1 MNHTYTIT
9 GMHCA
14 SCAFTIERAL
24 QKIVGVKKV
33 EASFA
38 TEKVR
43 IEMTEHIDEQQ
54 LSAALKPLGYT
65 LSSVGTHMTHNTQST
80 GVQEGQHQM
89 QGGSPQDHMNHGPN
103 ADALKVQVWIAV
115 PLVVFSALAMA
126 WDILGGYGIVPAMNE
141 VTREFMHHLMP
152 ILATVIFV
160 VSGKPYVLGVWRFIR
175 YRVANMDTLVGIGT
189 MTAFLYSFVVSAF
202 EETLEPYLNVEFN
215 YYDVT
220 VVVIGLITLG
230 KYLEANSKK
239 RTGEAIQKLLS
250 LQAKTALVVR
260 DGVEVEIPI
269 DQVVLGDIVIIKPG
283 SKIPVD
289 GVIVEGAS
297 HVDESM
303 VTGEPMPEGKKVGDT
318 LVGSTMNKEGILK
331 MKATGVGSDTM
342 LAHIV
347 TMVED
352 AQGSRAPIQKL
363 VDTISAKFV
372 PVVLVIAF
380 GSLAA
385 FLIWGIPA
393 YGVQSA
399 VTLAVTS
406 FVAVLVIA
414 CPCALGLA
422 TPTAIIVGVG
432 NGALRGILIKNAEA
446 LETLHKVTA
455 LVIDKTGTITEGKP
469 TVRAFK
475 NFSDQNDTD
484 VLSILYSLEKNSEH
498 PLAQAVVA
506 YTTEQKAIAQA
517 VVDFRIVEGQ
527 GIVGQLNGQS
537 YFIGSEVYMRE
548 LGVTLDTSVVDEMSK
563 QGYTLVFLAK
573 EKTLIALVGVG
584 DAIKQGAKEAVVAL
598 RSMGVR
604 VIMATGDRL
613 DAAKNIAAQV
623 GIEEVFS
630 QVMPQDKQKKVAE
643 LQAQGLVVAMAGDG
657 INDAPALAQADVGIA
672 MATGTDVAIASSD
685 ITLLHGD
692 ITKIAEAI
700 QLSKHTIRT
709 IKQNLFWAFAYNVV
723 GIPIA
728 AGALYPFFGITL
740 SPIFAGAA
748 MALSSVSVVGNS
760 LRLRRS
766 TVIPMKTGIH
776 STSDAGS
783 SIMVGEGRWRHDILI
798 AIPLAALLVLTFIAI
813 QKLGL
818 VNLITSDKVNY
829 GTALFIGVVAS
840 LSSCLAVVG
849 GLVLTLSATA
859 AQRGD
864 TWKHQILFHIGR
876 LVGFFVLGGVIG
888 VIGKTFQF
896 SSLSYLILGLVVA
909 GVMIILGL
917 NMVGVGT
924 FLRKCHIVM
933 PRIFA
938 HRAAVFSQSS
948 HWFGAFIFGVM
959 TFFLPCG
966 FTQSMQLYSLTTGS
980 FLVGGL
986 TMLAF
991 AVGTLPM
998 LALLSFTSFSFQ
1010 QKPYAGVFFKTAGL
1024 IVVFLGLLHILNTLA
1039 AAGIIQP
1046 IL

>member
-1 MNHTYTIT
+1 MKHIYSVT

-24 QKIVGVKKV
+24 QKVPGVKKV

-43 IEMTEHIDEQQ
+43 IEGDESIDEQKVYEVM
-54 LSAALKPLGYT
+54 KPLGYS
-65 LSSVGTHMTHNTQST
+65 LSRIVEHVSHTTGQSGNDNTQIKNS
-80 GVQEGQHQM
+80 
-89 QGGSPQDHMNHGPN
+89 SDHANHGSN
-103 ADALKVQVWIAV
+103 ADSLRTQVRIAI
-115 PLVVFSALAMA
+115 PLVIASALVMA
-126 WDILGGYGIVPAMNE
+126 WDIFGSYGIVPEMNA

-152 ILATVIFV
+152 VLATMMFAVA
-160 VSGKPYVLGVWRFIR
+160 GKPYILGVWRFFR
-175 YRVANMDTLVGIGT
+175 YGVANMDTLVGIGT
-189 MTAFLYSFVVSAF
+189 ITAFLYSFVVAAF
-202 EETLEPYLNVEFN
+202 EETLAPYLNVEFT
-215 YYDVT
+215 YYDVAI
-220 VVVIGLITLG
+220 VVLGLITLG

-239 RTGEAIQKLLS
+239 KTGEAIQKLLS

-318 LVGSTMNKEGILK
+318 LVGSTMNKEGVLK

-347 TMVED
+347 TMVEE

-363 VDTISAKFV
+363 ADTISAKFV

-385 FLIWGIPA
+385 FLIWGIPV

-469 TVRAFK
+469 TVRVFK
-475 NFSDQNDTD
+475 NVSDQNDTD

-506 YTTEQKAIAQA
+506 YTTEQKAVAQA

-527 GIVGQLNGQS
+527 GIVGQLKGQS

-776 STSDAGS
+776 STSDTGS

-896 SSLSYLILGLVVA
+896 SSVSYLILGLVVA
-909 GVMIILGL
+909 GVMVVLGL

-1024 IVVFLGLLHILNTLA
+1024 IVVFLGLLHVLNTLA
-1039 AAGIIQP
+1039 AAGIIEP